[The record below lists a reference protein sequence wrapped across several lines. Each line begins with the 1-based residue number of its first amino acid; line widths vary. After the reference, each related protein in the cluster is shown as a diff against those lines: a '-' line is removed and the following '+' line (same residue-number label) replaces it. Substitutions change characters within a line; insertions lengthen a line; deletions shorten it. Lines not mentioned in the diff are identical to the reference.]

1 MLGAI
6 FALEKVFS
14 VTGNTLQDILDRL
27 QNSPTNETDFDE
39 NWSQG
44 RAAFGGLV
52 AAFASLSMR
61 KMLEPQ
67 PALRSLMAS
76 FIAPLPPA
84 PLSVEAAIQRQ
95 GRNVT
100 QCSATVLSEGR
111 PALQALGVFGQ
122 AREGIRVEAAPLSNP
137 LPRSEGIP
145 FAKYAARMPTFLNQ
159 FEGCWVGD
167 AMPFSGSRSRRLNMW
182 VRHRCDMSDYP
193 AEKIIAIAD
202 MPPPVLLCHYDKPFV
217 PASSVSWGL
226 EFIVDPADVKGE
238 WFYLDFDL
246 DAAADGYTQQS
257 GRIYEESGRLCALSR
272 QCMAYFE
279 Q

>member
-1 MLGAI
+1 MIGAI
-6 FALEKVFS
+6 IALEKVFF
-14 VTGNTLQDILDRL
+14 VTGNSLQDILDRL
-27 QNSPTNETDFDE
+27 QRSTINETSFDE
-39 NWSQG
+39 TWSQG

-52 AAFASLSMR
+52 AAFASLGMKKELDPS
-61 KMLEPQ
+61 P
-67 PALRSLMAS
+67 PLRSLMAS

-84 PLSVEAAIQRQ
+84 SLSVEATVQRQ

-100 QCSATVLSEGR
+100 QCSATVISEGK

-122 AREGIRVEAAPLSNP
+122 ARDGIRVDAPPLNDP
-137 LPRSEGIP
+137 LPRSNGIP
-145 FAKYAARMPTFLNQ
+145 FADYSTRMPTFLNQ

-202 MPPPVLLCHYDKPFV
+202 MPPPVLLCHYEKPFV

-226 EFIVDPADVKGE
+226 EFLVDPAEVQGD

>member
-1 MLGAI
+1 M
-6 FALEKVFS
+6 
-14 VTGNTLQDILDRL
+14 TDNTLKEILDRL
-27 QNSPTNETDFDE
+27 ANSADNQSHFDE

-52 AAFASLSMR
+52 AAFASLGMR
-61 KMLEPQ
+61 KELQSAP
-67 PALRSLMAS
+67 PLRSLLAS

-84 PLSVEAAIQRQ
+84 PVTVQANVERQ

-100 QCSATVLSEGR
+100 QCSASVLSEDGV
-111 PALQALGVFGQ
+111 ALQALGVFGH
-122 AREGIRVEAAPLSNP
+122 AREGIKVDASRCTAP
-137 LPRSEGIP
+137 LPREEGIP
-145 FAKYAARMPTFLNQ
+145 FEAYTRRMPIFLNQ

-167 AMPFSGSRSRRLNMW
+167 AMPFSGSHSRRLNMW

-226 EFIVDPADVKGE
+226 EFIVDPSEVEGE

-257 GRIYEESGRLCALSR
+257 GRIYDESGRLCALSR

-279 Q
+279 R

>member
-1 MLGAI
+1 M
-6 FALEKVFS
+6 
-14 VTGNTLQDILDRL
+14 TGNTLQDILDRL
-27 QNSPTNETDFDE
+27 QHSPTNETDFDE

-52 AAFASLSMR
+52 AAFASLSMK

-145 FAKYAARMPTFLNQ
+145 FAEYAARMPTFLNQ

-182 VRHRCDMSDYP
+182 VRH
-193 AEKIIAIAD
+193 
-202 MPPPVLLCHYDKPFV
+202 
-217 PASSVSWGL
+217 
-226 EFIVDPADVKGE
+226 
-238 WFYLDFDL
+238 
-246 DAAADGYTQQS
+246 
-257 GRIYEESGRLCALSR
+257 
-272 QCMAYFE
+272 
-279 Q
+279 